1 MSTEHDDA
9 RPVTI
14 YTVAERAGVSIA
26 TVSRVLSGSTPA
38 SAITRQRVL
47 RAVEDLEYV
56 PLRAGRAVDVPSHET
71 HGLVLPG
78 LRGPYYSE
86 LLSGFEVTA
95 AQAGQSTVVV
105 VCDASKDAEAAVRK
119 ILGRVDGIVIA
130 NDTVSDSMVRQI
142 VRSTPTVLVARDAIE
157 GCDSV
162 QVENFISSADLTR
175 HLLEHGRRRLV
186 FVGDP
191 DASHDISERYRGFL
205 HALTHQR
212 GAEVAEPIRV
222 EYEETSARRVMDGL
236 RHAEASGADID
247 GIVCANDELALA
259 TMVLLGREGL
269 RVPDDVAVVGFDD
282 IMTSRYLAPGLT
294 TVQQPMRELGRWAAI
309 RLHERIAGRTFD
321 VHPQVLPT
329 RLVVRGSCGCDWDQT
344 SVVGA

>member
-1 MSTEHDDA
+1 VSTEHNDA

-56 PLRAGRAVDVPSHET
+56 PLRAGRTVDVPAHET

-78 LRGPYYSE
+78 LRGPHYSE
-86 LLSGFEVTA
+86 LLSGFETTA
-95 AQAGQSTVVV
+95 AKDGQSTVVV
-105 VCDASKDAEAAVRK
+105 VCDGSKDAEGAVRR

-130 NDTVSDSMVRQI
+130 NDTVSDTMVSQI
-142 VRSTPTVLVARDAIE
+142 VRSTPTVLVARDPVE
-157 GCDSV
+157 GCDVV
-162 QVENFISSADLTR
+162 QVENFLSSAELTR
-175 HLLEHGRRRLV
+175 HLLDHDRQRMI

-191 DASHDISERYRGFL
+191 DTSHDISERYRGFQ
-205 HALTHQR
+205 HALAR
-212 GAEVAEPIRV
+212 RGGAEVAEPIRV
-222 EYEETSARRVMDGL
+222 EYEERSGRRVMEGL
-236 RHAEASGADID
+236 RTAEAA
-247 GIVCANDELALA
+247 GIAYDALVCANDELALA
-259 TMVLLGREGL
+259 TMVLLGRAGR
-269 RVPDDVAVVGFDD
+269 RVPRDVAVVGFDD

-294 TVQQPMRELGRWAAI
+294 TVQQPVRELGRWAAI

-329 RLVVRGSCGCDWDQT
+329 RLVVRGSCGCDWEQA
-344 SVVGA
+344 SVAEA